1 MTKKVNEL
9 LTAKTT
15 SEYFKVCSE
24 IAQEL
29 EEEYSVT
36 VANVFYQ
43 FHNNGLIDIVF
54 DGDINFIIEGTN
66 KTVENINNLLKW
78 TDNDLIKITKNNS
91 TSYIKITIKVI

>member
-15 SEYFKVCSE
+15 AEYFEVCAS

-29 EEEYSVT
+29 ENEYSIIA
-36 VANVFYQ
+36 ANVFYQ

-54 DGDINFIIEGTN
+54 DGDINFIINGIN
-66 KTVENINNLLKW
+66 KTVEDISNLLRW

-91 TSYIKITIKVI
+91 TGCIIIKVVL